1 MTLMKGMLRIMG
13 MTGIMEMMRMIGMTG
28 GDNWYDVV
36 TGMIFSALPS
46 WQEEQHDE
54 WSILGRVPGAG

>member
-1 MTLMKGMLRIMG
+1 MIMG
-13 MTGIMEMMRMIGMTG
+13 MTGIIEMMSMIGMTG
-28 GDNWYDVV
+28 GDNRYDVV

-46 WQEEQHDE
+46 WQEEQPDE

>member
-1 MTLMKGMLRIMG
+1 MTFMRGMLRIMG
-13 MTGIMEMMRMIGMTG
+13 MTGIIEMMSMIGMTG
-28 GDNWYDVV
+28 GDNRYDVV

-46 WQEEQHDE
+46 WQEEQPDE